1 MPNHY
6 HLVLETPDP
15 NLSAGMQ
22 QLNGRYAQ
30 TFNHRHVLDGHL
42 FQGRFHGVVVT
53 STWHLLE
60 LTRYLAQNPVTGG
73 LCARPSEWEWGSY
86 ASLIGKA
93 PPQSFLAAEAMLSW
107 FGPDATRARRALMD
121 FVGEVDSDPLGH
133 DRGLTPECRH
143 GSCPG

>member
-22 QLNGRYAQ
+22 HLNGAYAQ
-30 TFNHRHVLDGHL
+30 AFNHRHVVEGHL
-42 FQGRFHGVVVT
+42 FQGRFHAVLVD

-60 LTRYLAQNPVTGG
+60 LTRYLALNPVTGG

-86 ASLIGKA
+86 ASLVGKTSA
-93 PPQSFLAAEAMLSW
+93 QPFVAVDALLRW
-107 FGPDATRARRALMD
+107 FGPDATRARQVLRE
-121 FVGEVDSDPLGH
+121 FVGEPF
-133 DRGLTPECRH
+133 
-143 GSCPG
+143 